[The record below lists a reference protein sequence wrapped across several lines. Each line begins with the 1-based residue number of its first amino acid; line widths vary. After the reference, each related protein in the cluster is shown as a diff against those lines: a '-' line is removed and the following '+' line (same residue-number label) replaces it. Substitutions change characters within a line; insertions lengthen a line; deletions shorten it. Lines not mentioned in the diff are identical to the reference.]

1 MTRDALDGRGP
12 APADAARATIRLDK
26 WLFHARFLKTRG
38 LAATLVGEGR
48 LRVNGEA
55 TAKPHRAVAAGDVL
69 TFALHGRVRVV
80 RILDVGERRGPAPEA
95 QALYEDLAPETPP
108 KPAQPPRG
116 DPADEH
122 RDDPRDGPSA

>member
-1 MTRDALDGRGP
+1 MPDADRP
-12 APADAARATIRLDK
+12 TIRLDK

-38 LAATLVGEGR
+38 LAASLVGEGR

-55 TAKPHRAVAAGDVL
+55 TAKPHRAVGAGDVL

-95 QALYEDLAPETPP
+95 RDLYEDLAPEA
-108 KPAQPPRG
+108 PAPRHAP
-116 DPADEH
+116 DS
-122 RDDPRDGPSA
+122 RDGPSA